1 MDVKK
6 KTLIGTWVPRSMKSK
21 LEQIARAKGL
31 RLGTFM
37 RIELAKLCGIK
48 LSSVAGKANTE

>member
-1 MDVKK
+1 
-6 KTLIGTWVPRSMKSK
+6 MKSK